1 MPDKTPK
8 PEDIPRSF
16 EFDAEEEKIFESLLD
31 LYSEPIGFDSSNI
44 IGSKNIEKD
53 PMGVIGADGARK
65 RDKLYT
71 ELLKRFSD
79 NYADTKQQTKWQKT
93 TFFIVI
99 LVLLTGLLVSGI
111 VLLYLVLNN
120 CSACN
125 IAIVIGASVDIVGSF
140 IAIPTIIA
148 RHLFPEKIDNDVIK
162 VVKLLVENDKN
173 VREIN
178 EQHNLT
184 NKKK

>member
-1 MPDKTPK
+1 MPDETPK
-8 PEDIPRSF
+8 NP
-16 EFDAEEEKIFESLLD
+16 EFDIEDEKIFEGLLD
-31 LYSEPIGFDSSNI
+31 FYSNPIDSGSPNLI
-44 IGSKNIEKD
+44 ASKNIEED

-71 ELLKRFSD
+71 KLLARFSD
-79 NYADTKQQTKWQKT
+79 NYDETKKQTKWQKT

-111 VLLYLVLNN
+111 VLLYLALNN
-120 CSACN
+120 CSPCN
-125 IAIVIGASVDIVGSF
+125 IAIVIGASVDIIGSF

-178 EQHNLT
+178 ERHIKNG
-184 NKKK
+184 KKK